1 MRKILFIL
9 SMALMSTGLYA
20 DGFKLMGGLN
30 LLKYSAKAQE
40 GSFAWSHK
48 LGLCVGGGFEFD
60 LTESQKIAIE
70 IDGFLVQKK
79 GSRPEQGSSNVKLT
93 YSLTTLRIP
102 TLARF
107 KPQTSFPL
115 YLLGGS
121 EFTIVLS
128 HSVEREV
135 GESKQQWDIKEFT
148 RRFDLGLVLGCGF
161 EIKMK
166 EFQNLFVEGRFH
178 YGSMNIVGDYEDFSS
193 IRTHVLLFLVGIKTF

>member
-9 SMALMSTGLYA
+9 LMVLMSPGLYA

-30 LLKYSAKAQE
+30 LLKYSARAQE
-40 GSFAWSHK
+40 GSFTWNYK
-48 LGLCVGGGFEFD
+48 LGVCVGAGFEFD

-70 IDGFLVQKK
+70 IDGFIVQKK
-79 GSRPEQGSSNVKLT
+79 GSRPEEGSSNVKWT

-107 KPQTSFPL
+107 KPQTAFPL

-128 HSVEREV
+128 HSADREV
-135 GESKQQWDIKEFT
+135 GEGKQQWDIKEFT
-148 RRFDLGLVLGCGF
+148 KSFDLGFVLGCGF
-161 EIKMK
+161 EMKIK
-166 EFQNLFVEGRFH
+166 EFQSLFVEGRFH
-178 YGSMNIVGDYEDFSS
+178 YGSMNIRGDYEDFSS
-193 IRTHVLLFLVGIKTF
+193 MRTHVLLFLVGIKTY